1 MRGKFIVFEGID
13 GCGKG
18 TQLKLAA
25 SYLFDKNKDNDLYLT
40 REPTKDFHEIRERM
54 SKGNDVTKDVEWYT
68 QMFVEDRRNHV
79 KKYINP
85 ALENGI
91 HVLCDRYK
99 YSTLAYQQTQGMCLK
114 SLINMHKGLIVPDL
128 VLIYDCD
135 PEIAFNRRKN
145 DGATDV
151 FDKDL
156 EFQRRLREN
165 YLKLKDILKKENIQI
180 INSNFSIE
188 DIFCETKFHITS
200 IFRNI

>member
-1 MRGKFIVFEGID
+1 MRGKFVVFEGID

-25 SYLFDKNKDNDLYLT
+25 SYLFDKNKDHDLYLT

-54 SKGNDVTKDVEWYT
+54 SKGSDVTKDVEWYA
-68 QMFVEDRRNHV
+68 QMFIEDRRNHV

-85 ALENGI
+85 ALENGV

-99 YSTLAYQQTQGMCLK
+99 YSTLAYQHTQGMCLK
-114 SLINMHKGLIVPDL
+114 SLINMHEGLIVPDL

-156 EFQRRLREN
+156 EFQKRLREN
-165 YLKLKDILKKENIQI
+165 YLKLKDILDKENIQI
-180 INSNFSIE
+180 INSSYSIR
-188 DIFCETKFHITS
+188 DVFDETSFHIS
-200 IFRNI
+200 EIL